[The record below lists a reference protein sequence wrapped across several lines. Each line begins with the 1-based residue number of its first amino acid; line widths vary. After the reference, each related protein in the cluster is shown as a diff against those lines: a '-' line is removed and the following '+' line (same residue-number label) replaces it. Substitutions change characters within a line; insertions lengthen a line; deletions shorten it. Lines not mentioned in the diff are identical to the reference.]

1 MTSIKDIISKYE
13 VTRATLHNWKTTK
26 PNLYN
31 LLLNPEDTNE
41 KLRDINIVL
50 EKYSKTIKNTF
61 SEDDILFILN
71 LSLENFVNE
80 IEKLHTIYIEQT
92 AKELKENSE
101 FVLAVYQ
108 KIKDLN
114 LIERYIFISR
124 IKSLRKEKIKQTDI
138 KTAIKHYF
146 KEFLIYFYIKLLYYK
161 NKKIAHLLAKLEFL
175 FYLLYFDLNSL
186 HLQHQ
191 TKVQYK
197 QMVQDLVLTKLLNME
212 NL

>member
-50 EKYSKTIKNTF
+50 EKYSKTIKSTF

-108 KIKDLN
+108 KIQDLN
-114 LIERYIFISR
+114 LIERYIFILR

-138 KTAIKHYF
+138 KIAIKHYF
-146 KEFLIYFYIKLLYYK
+146 KEFLK
-161 NKKIAHLLAKLEFL
+161 
-175 FYLLYFDLNSL
+175 
-186 HLQHQ
+186 
-191 TKVQYK
+191 
-197 QMVQDLVLTKLLNME
+197 
-212 NL
+212 

>member
-13 VTRATLHNWKTTK
+13 VTRATLRNWKTTK

-50 EKYSKTIKNTF
+50 EKYSKTIKSTF

-108 KIKDLN
+108 KIQDLN

-146 KEFLIYFYIKLLYYK
+146 KEFLK
-161 NKKIAHLLAKLEFL
+161 
-175 FYLLYFDLNSL
+175 
-186 HLQHQ
+186 
-191 TKVQYK
+191 
-197 QMVQDLVLTKLLNME
+197 
-212 NL
+212 

>member
-1 MTSIKDIISKYE
+1 LTSIKDIVSKYE

-50 EKYSKTIKNTF
+50 EKYSKTIKSTF

-108 KIKDLN
+108 KIQDLN
-114 LIERYIFISR
+114 LIERYIFILR

-146 KEFLIYFYIKLLYYK
+146 KEFLK
-161 NKKIAHLLAKLEFL
+161 
-175 FYLLYFDLNSL
+175 
-186 HLQHQ
+186 
-191 TKVQYK
+191 
-197 QMVQDLVLTKLLNME
+197 
-212 NL
+212 

>member
-1 MTSIKDIISKYE
+1 MLKVKDILEKYE

-50 EKYSKTIKNTF
+50 EKYSKTIKSTF

-101 FVLAVYQ
+101 FVLNVYQ
-108 KIKDLN
+108 KIQDLN

-138 KTAIKHYF
+138 KIAIKHYF
-146 KEFLIYFYIKLLYYK
+146 KEFLK
-161 NKKIAHLLAKLEFL
+161 
-175 FYLLYFDLNSL
+175 
-186 HLQHQ
+186 
-191 TKVQYK
+191 
-197 QMVQDLVLTKLLNME
+197 
-212 NL
+212 

>member
-1 MTSIKDIISKYE
+1 MSNIYP
-13 VTRATLHNWKTTK
+13 H
-26 PNLYN
+26 LYN

-50 EKYSKTIKNTF
+50 EKYSKTIKSTF

-108 KIKDLN
+108 KIQDLN

-146 KEFLIYFYIKLLYYK
+146 KEFLK
-161 NKKIAHLLAKLEFL
+161 
-175 FYLLYFDLNSL
+175 
-186 HLQHQ
+186 
-191 TKVQYK
+191 
-197 QMVQDLVLTKLLNME
+197 
-212 NL
+212 

>member
-1 MTSIKDIISKYE
+1 MNVKSKRYIRKYE
-13 VTRATLHNWKTTK
+13 VTRTTLHNWKTTK

-50 EKYSKTIKNTF
+50 EKYSKTIKSTF

-108 KIKDLN
+108 KIQDLN
-114 LIERYIFISR
+114 LIERYIFILR

-146 KEFLIYFYIKLLYYK
+146 KEFLK
-161 NKKIAHLLAKLEFL
+161 
-175 FYLLYFDLNSL
+175 
-186 HLQHQ
+186 
-191 TKVQYK
+191 
-197 QMVQDLVLTKLLNME
+197 
-212 NL
+212 

>member
-41 KLRDINIVL
+41 KLRDINIVI
-50 EKYSKTIKNTF
+50 EKYSKTIKSTF

-108 KIKDLN
+108 KIQDLN
-114 LIERYIFISR
+114 LIERYIFILR

-146 KEFLIYFYIKLLYYK
+146 KEFLK
-161 NKKIAHLLAKLEFL
+161 
-175 FYLLYFDLNSL
+175 
-186 HLQHQ
+186 
-191 TKVQYK
+191 
-197 QMVQDLVLTKLLNME
+197 
-212 NL
+212 

>member
-41 KLRDINIVL
+41 KLRETNIVL
-50 EKYSKTIKNTF
+50 EKYSKTIKSTF

-101 FVLAVYQ
+101 FVLNVYQ
-108 KIKDLN
+108 KIQDLN

-146 KEFLIYFYIKLLYYK
+146 KEFLK
-161 NKKIAHLLAKLEFL
+161 
-175 FYLLYFDLNSL
+175 
-186 HLQHQ
+186 
-191 TKVQYK
+191 
-197 QMVQDLVLTKLLNME
+197 
-212 NL
+212 

>member
-50 EKYSKTIKNTF
+50 EKYSKTIKSTF

-101 FVLAVYQ
+101 FVL
-108 KIKDLN
+108 D
-114 LIERYIFISR
+114 R
-124 IKSLRKEKIKQTDI
+124 KS
-138 KTAIKHYF
+138 
-146 KEFLIYFYIKLLYYK
+146 
-161 NKKIAHLLAKLEFL
+161 
-175 FYLLYFDLNSL
+175 
-186 HLQHQ
+186 
-191 TKVQYK
+191 V
-197 QMVQDLVLTKLLNME
+197 V
-212 NL
+212 

>member
-50 EKYSKTIKNTF
+50 EKYSKTIKSTF

-101 FVLAVYQ
+101 FVLNVYQ
-108 KIKDLN
+108 KIQDLN

-138 KTAIKHYF
+138 RTAIKHYF
-146 KEFLIYFYIKLLYYK
+146 KEFLK
-161 NKKIAHLLAKLEFL
+161 
-175 FYLLYFDLNSL
+175 
-186 HLQHQ
+186 
-191 TKVQYK
+191 
-197 QMVQDLVLTKLLNME
+197 
-212 NL
+212 

>member
-1 MTSIKDIISKYE
+1 MTSIKDIVSKYE

-50 EKYSKTIKNTF
+50 EKYSKTIKSTF

-108 KIKDLN
+108 KIQDLN
-114 LIERYIFISR
+114 LIERYIFILR

-138 KTAIKHYF
+138 KIAIKHYF
-146 KEFLIYFYIKLLYYK
+146 KEFLK
-161 NKKIAHLLAKLEFL
+161 
-175 FYLLYFDLNSL
+175 
-186 HLQHQ
+186 
-191 TKVQYK
+191 
-197 QMVQDLVLTKLLNME
+197 
-212 NL
+212 

>member
-50 EKYSKTIKNTF
+50 EKYSKTIKSTF

-108 KIKDLN
+108 KIQNLN
-114 LIERYIFISR
+114 LIERYIFILR

-146 KEFLIYFYIKLLYYK
+146 KEFLK
-161 NKKIAHLLAKLEFL
+161 
-175 FYLLYFDLNSL
+175 
-186 HLQHQ
+186 
-191 TKVQYK
+191 
-197 QMVQDLVLTKLLNME
+197 
-212 NL
+212 

>member
-50 EKYSKTIKNTF
+50 EKYSKTIKSTF

-71 LSLENFVNE
+71 LSLENFINE

-108 KIKDLN
+108 KIQDLN
-114 LIERYIFISR
+114 LIERYIFILR

-146 KEFLIYFYIKLLYYK
+146 KEFLK
-161 NKKIAHLLAKLEFL
+161 
-175 FYLLYFDLNSL
+175 
-186 HLQHQ
+186 
-191 TKVQYK
+191 
-197 QMVQDLVLTKLLNME
+197 
-212 NL
+212 

>member
-1 MTSIKDIISKYE
+1 MLKVKDVLEKYE

-26 PNLYN
+26 PNLYS
-31 LLLNPEDTNE
+31 LLLNSDGQNDD
-41 KLRDINIVL
+41 LRDINIVL
-50 EKYSKTIKNTF
+50 EKYSKTIKSTF

-108 KIKDLN
+108 KIQDLN

-138 KTAIKHYF
+138 KIAIKHYF
-146 KEFLIYFYIKLLYYK
+146 KEFLK
-161 NKKIAHLLAKLEFL
+161 
-175 FYLLYFDLNSL
+175 
-186 HLQHQ
+186 
-191 TKVQYK
+191 
-197 QMVQDLVLTKLLNME
+197 
-212 NL
+212 

>member
-50 EKYSKTIKNTF
+50 EKYSKTIKSTF

-71 LSLENFVNE
+71 LSLENFVE
-80 IEKLHTIYIEQT
+80 DIEKLHTIYIEQT

-101 FVLAVYQ
+101 FVLSIYQ
-108 KIKDLN
+108 KIQDLN
-114 LIERYIFISR
+114 LIERYIFILR

-146 KEFLIYFYIKLLYYK
+146 KEFLK
-161 NKKIAHLLAKLEFL
+161 
-175 FYLLYFDLNSL
+175 
-186 HLQHQ
+186 
-191 TKVQYK
+191 
-197 QMVQDLVLTKLLNME
+197 
-212 NL
+212 